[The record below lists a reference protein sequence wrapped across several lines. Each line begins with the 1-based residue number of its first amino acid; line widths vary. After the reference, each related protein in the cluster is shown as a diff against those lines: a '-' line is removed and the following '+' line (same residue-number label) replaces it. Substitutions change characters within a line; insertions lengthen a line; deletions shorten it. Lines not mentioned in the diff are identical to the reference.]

1 MIFTVCG
8 EEYVPVTGEISGVE
22 VGVGTLIVITEV
34 AVALCKK
41 LGAVAMALTVVVL
54 LTVNALV
61 YGVDDVVG
69 WLPSNV

>member
-1 MIFTVCG
+1 MEEPEVASVIFTVCG

-34 AVALCKK
+34 AVELCKK
-41 LGAVAMALTVVVL
+41 LGAVAMAFTVVVL

-61 YGVDDVVG
+61 
-69 WLPSNV
+69 